1 MAETDGFTCTPV
13 KFGYDTNLWTGT
25 VLAELLKQEFGVTVS
40 DSTVRLH
47 LKALGLICQK
57 PEYQDVQRNEQEIEH
72 FLNDKFPRIRRLADK
87 IGADIG
93 FEDEAGVG
101 VMCQILNMPLV
112 MYLNQFRH
120 LYK

>member
-1 MAETDGFTCTPV
+1 M
-13 KFGYDTNLWTGT
+13 
-25 VLAELLKQEFGVTVS
+25 AELLKQEFGVTVS

-57 PEYQDVQRNEQEIEH
+57 PEYQDVQRDEQEIEH

-120 LYK
+120 LYI